1 MTQHR
6 GLAMDGTA
14 SAKTATA
21 LEDLWSRVDVYLRSR
36 LRHDP
41 YERWFAPLRPVSL
54 EGGRLQL
61 AAPDRFHRDFVEDN
75 YRGFFEAFLPQV
87 AGEPVRI
94 TFVVDEA
101 PRPASGHP
109 LLTPVPTSV
118 PAAAPPAPLQDP
130 RDVR

>member
-41 YERWFAPLRPVSL
+41 YQRWFAPLRAVSL
-54 EGGRLQL
+54 DGGRLQI
-61 AAPDRFHRDFVEDN
+61 AAPDGFHRDFVEDN
-75 YRGFFEAFLPQV
+75 YRGFFEEFLPAV
-87 AGEPVRI
+87 AGEPLRI
-94 TFVVDEA
+94 LFVVDDA
-101 PRPASGHP
+101 PRAVASRPA
-109 LLTPVPTSV
+109 LTPVPGPALTPVPV
-118 PAAAPPAPLQDP
+118 PASAPLL
-130 RDVR
+130 